1 MNRLNINTKMLLWSV
16 LAAILIL
23 PIMPIFAETTIE
35 DRVESVEKLLDVSS
49 AAKKVQAS
57 NNDAAKIKHNEAR
70 LLFRQAKDQQAQGN
84 TKEAEKY
91 LTQTTKTLFE
101 AVRLVDKDQSIIDK
115 QHRDYVMRL
124 DSINALTRAYE
135 RIRDEKGLASTKD
148 SELYPFVQSKLKLA
162 KIQEENGNYIEGR
175 YILDEAYIAAKVAIE
190 HVRGGDTLV
199 RSLDFATNEDEYA
212 YEIDR
217 NDTHKMLVDVLLKEK
232 MSGNKQIEIMVGKH
246 MEVAAKL
253 RKQAEGEA
261 AGGHYEKA
269 VQTLEQS
276 TKEIVRAIRSA
287 GIYIPG

>member
-1 MNRLNINTKMLLWSV
+1 MSRSVFNIKNSYLFV
-16 LAAILIL
+16 LAIIIML
-23 PIMPIFAETTIE
+23 PSMQLFAETTIE
-35 DRVESVEKLLDVSS
+35 DRFESVAKLLDISS

-70 LLFRQAKDQQAQGN
+70 LLFRQAKELQAQGK
-84 TKEAEKY
+84 TKEADNY
-91 LTQTTKTLFE
+91 LTLTTKTLFE
-101 AVRLVDKDQSIIDK
+101 AVRLVDKDKSIIDK

-124 DSINALTRAYE
+124 DSINALCEAYE
-135 RIRDEKGLASTKD
+135 RIRDEKGLKPAKD
-148 SELYPFVQSKLKLA
+148 SELYPFVQGKLQSA
-162 KIQEENGNYIEGR
+162 KIQEDKGNYIEGR
-175 YILDEAYIAAKVAIE
+175 HILDEAYVAAKVAIE

-232 MSGNKQIEIMVGKH
+232 MSGNKQIEKMVGKH
-246 MEVAAKL
+246 MEMAAKL

-276 TKEIVRAIRSA
+276 TREIVRAIRSA